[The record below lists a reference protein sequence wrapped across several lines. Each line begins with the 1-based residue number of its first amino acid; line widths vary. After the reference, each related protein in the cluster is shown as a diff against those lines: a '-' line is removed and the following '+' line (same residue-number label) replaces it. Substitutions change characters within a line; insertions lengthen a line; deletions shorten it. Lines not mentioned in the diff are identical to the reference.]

1 MGVTSRSG
9 EMTKR
14 EDFDDRLCGNRQ
26 IMCTHVS
33 MYVSGPHHLLVG
45 EQEDWVGG
53 KKEKKKEKKEKKKK
67 KRKAPGLLYFIT
79 CTEFSPPHNS
89 LVLV

>member
-1 MGVTSRSG
+1 
-9 EMTKR
+9 
-14 EDFDDRLCGNRQ
+14 
-26 IMCTHVS
+26 
-33 MYVSGPHHLLVG
+33 MYDTGPHHLPVG

-53 KKEKKKEKKEKKKK
+53 KKEEKKEKRRK

-89 LVLV
+89 LVLVKSDLCMISRISNTPQILVLKDYLKLV